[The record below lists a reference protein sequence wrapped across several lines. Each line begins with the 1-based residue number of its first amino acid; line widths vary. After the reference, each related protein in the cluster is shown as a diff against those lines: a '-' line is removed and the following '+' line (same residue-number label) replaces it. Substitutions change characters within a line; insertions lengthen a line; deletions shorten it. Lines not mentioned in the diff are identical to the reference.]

1 MGKSKKSGGQLGGQL
16 MLVGAVL
23 FVVSWLVPVHERQD
37 LLGTPSG
44 WMDWMEK
51 RGVKPDITPRDL
63 SAPRWLPG
71 WSACKFSWYM
81 LTEPEG
87 QVPEDHRWKQYLLGA
102 TCLTNGMM
110 VLGLLAAAK
119 RRLAIAAGLA
129 LLGCTAAN
137 ASWIYLVDQNPLE
150 IYRAGY
156 FLWLGS
162 FALVGIGAL
171 VHAGKH

>member
-23 FVVSWLVPVHERQD
+23 FVVSWLVPVHEGQE

-51 RGVKPDITPRDL
+51 RGVKPDIPPRDL
-63 SAPRWLPG
+63 SAPSWLPG
-71 WSACKFSWYM
+71 WSACKFAWYM

-87 QVPEDHRWKQYLLGA
+87 QVPEDQRWRQYVLGA
-102 TCLTNGMM
+102 TCLTNGLM
-110 VLGLLAAAK
+110 VLGLL
-119 RRLAIAAGLA
+119 IAANRRFAMTIGLV
-129 LLGCTAAN
+129 LLASAAAN
-137 ASWIYLVDQNPLE
+137 ASWIYLDQFSIE
-150 IYRAGY
+150 RFRAGY

-162 FALVGIGAL
+162 FALVGVGAL
-171 VHAGKH
+171 VRAGKR